1 MRQEENMVIPIQIRY
16 DKLGPRLAETL
27 RKRHF
32 EAWYFSNT
40 GDALDKLYSLIPADH
55 TVSWGGSLS
64 IDGEGVQAALEKKGC
79 ALLDRD
85 KAATPEERVEL
96 QRRALLADT
105 FLGGA
110 NAISE
115 SGEIVNIDGFGNR
128 VAAYIF
134 GPRQVVLLVG
144 MNKVAKTLDDAMVRA
159 RTIAAP
165 LNMQRFGERDTPCS
179 KTGSCGNCTSPD
191 SICSYITIM
200 RLCKPA
206 GRIKVILVGK
216 DLGL

>member
-1 MRQEENMVIPIQIRY
+1 MLTPVQTRY
-16 DKLGPRLAETL
+16 DKLGPRLAENL

-32 EAWYFSNT
+32 EAWYFT
-40 GDALDKLYSLIPADH
+40 DTQDALDKLYSLVPAEH
-55 TVSWGGSLS
+55 SVSWGGSLS
-64 IDGEGVQAALEKKGC
+64 IDNEGVQAALGKKGC
-79 ALLDRD
+79 TLIDRD

-96 QRRALLADT
+96 QRKALLADT
-105 FLGGA
+105 FLGSV
-110 NAISE
+110 NAIAE
-115 SGEIVNIDGFGNR
+115 SGEIVNVDGFGNR

-134 GPRQVVLLVG
+134 GPKQVVLLAG
-144 MNKVAKTLDDAMVRA
+144 MNKAAKTLDDAMVRA

-165 LNMQRFGERDTPCS
+165 LNMQRFGDRDTPCS

-200 RLCKPA
+200 RLCKPR

>member
-1 MRQEENMVIPIQIRY
+1 MLTPIQTRY
-16 DKLGPRLAETL
+16 NKLGPKLAEHL
-27 RKRHF
+27 KKRFF
-32 EAWYFSNT
+32 EAWYFENIE
-40 GDALDKLYSLIPADH
+40 DALGKLYELVPADH
-55 TVSWGGSLS
+55 TVSWGGSLT
-64 IDGEGVQAALEKKGC
+64 IDGAGVQSALAKKGC
-79 ALLDRD
+79 KLIDRD
-85 KAATPEERVEL
+85 KAPTQEERVEL
-96 QRRALLADT
+96 QRQALLADT
-105 FLGGA
+105 FLGSV

-128 VAAYIF
+128 VAAYIY
-134 GPRQVVLLVG
+134 GPKQVVLLVG

-159 RTIAAP
+159 RTVAAP
-165 LNMQRFGERDTPCS
+165 LNTQRFGDRDTPCS
-179 KTGSCGNCTSPD
+179 KTGACGNCTTPD